1 MDPAMNPDRRARRFF
16 TVLLVGTMVLAAL
29 VARPLATALFMAAVL
44 AGSLWPLQKRL
55 QRPLRRRSIA
65 ASLLALGVVVL
76 ILGPLVAFSTYLV
89 NEIAQAF
96 QFISDT
102 FRSGGVPGL
111 RERLPDGVDRVLS
124 AILEW
129 ISERSG
135 GKFDASM
142 VQRQVTAQGGK
153 AVVAV
158 GAAVSATGSLLFQG
172 TMMIVALYFFLV
184 EGDELVDWL
193 DRVSPL
199 RPGQTQELMLEF
211 KKVTYAV
218 IISTV
223 ITAAV
228 QAAAATIGYLI
239 ARVPNPIFFAG
250 LTFIIAF
257 IPAVGAASICLAA
270 AGLLFVTGHR
280 AAAIFL
286 AIWGVAVVGLVDNVV
301 KPYLIKAGMELRG
314 AVVFFAL
321 IGGLGAFGTVGLLL
335 GPLVVAAFMALTRMY
350 ERDFKTRKPP
360 PKPGARPEGQAE
372 DAADDDAST

>member
-1 MDPAMNPDRRARRFF
+1 MNPDRVARRFF
-16 TVLLVGTMVLAAL
+16 TVLLVSTIVLMAL

-44 AGSLWPLQKRL
+44 AGSLWPLRKRL
-55 QRPLRRRSIA
+55 LRPLRRRSIA
-65 ASLLALGVVVL
+65 AVVLCLAVVLL

-96 QFISDT
+96 KFISDVV
-102 FRSGGVPGL
+102 RSGDIDGL
-111 RERLPDGVDRVLS
+111 RERLPEGVNRVLG
-124 AILEW
+124 AVTEW

-135 GKFDASM
+135 GQLDAGL

-153 AVVAV
+153 AVAAV

-172 TMMIVALYFFLV
+172 TMMIIALYFFLV

-199 RPGQTQELMLEF
+199 RAGQTLELMAEF
-211 KKVTYAV
+211 KRVTYAV
-218 IISTV
+218 IVSTI

-257 IPAVGAASICLAA
+257 IPAVGAASVCLVAA
-270 AGLLFVTGHR
+270 SLLFLTGHR
-280 AAAIFL
+280 YAALFL
-286 AIWGVAVVGLVDNVV
+286 AIWGVVVVGLVDNVV
-301 KPYLIKAGMELRG
+301 KPYLIKAGMQLRG
-314 AVVFFAL
+314 GVVFFAL

-335 GPLVVAAFMALTRMY
+335 GPLVMAAFVTLIRIY
-350 ERDFKTRKPP
+350 ERDFKPRKPP
-360 PKPGARPEGQAE
+360 PKGHPDDE
-372 DAADDDAST
+372 DEDEERDEHAPRQSPR

>member
-1 MDPAMNPDRRARRFF
+1 MNPDRVARRFF
-16 TVLLVGTMVLAAL
+16 TVLLVLVIVLMAL

-55 QRPLRRRSIA
+55 ERPLRRRPIA
-65 ASLLALGVVVL
+65 AAVLALAVVVL

-96 QFISDT
+96 KFISDT
-102 FRSGGVPGL
+102 LRTGGGMSGL
-111 RERLPDGVDRVLS
+111 RDKLPEGVDRVLT
-124 AILEW
+124 AVTEW
-129 ISERSG
+129 VSNRSG
-135 GKFDASM
+135 GQLDLDA

-172 TMMIVALYFFLV
+172 TMMIVALYFLLV
-184 EGDELVDWL
+184 EGDELVAWF
-193 DRVSPL
+193 DRISPL
-199 RPGQTQELMLEF
+199 RPGQTRELMLEF
-211 KKVTYAV
+211 KQVTYAV
-218 IISTV
+218 IVSTV

-257 IPAVGAASICLAA
+257 IPAVGAASVCLVA
-270 AGLLFVTGHR
+270 AGLLAVTGHK

-301 KPYLIKAGMELRG
+301 KPYLIKAGMQLRG
-314 AVVFFAL
+314 GVVFFAL

-335 GPLVVAAFMALTRMY
+335 GPLVVAAFVALLRMY
-350 ERDFKTRKPP
+350 ERDFKQRKPP
-360 PKPGARPEGQAE
+360 PKKGAGAE
-372 DAADDDAST
+372 HADPDDADGEDDSR